1 MQYVAVFDTNILL
14 SALFS
19 TNGNPFRRIA
29 LARIGQ
35 VESVTCQEILDE
47 FAEKLL
53 VKFKFSE
60 EMTQAAVEEIRRFSR
75 LVDISGTFRAVP
87 DDPDDDMV
95 VECAVIGNATHIV
108 TGDKHLLALTNYQ
121 SIAILRQTLLHYCH
135 HNFTVSHLAA

>member
-1 MQYVAVFDTNILL
+1 MSYVVVFDTNILL

-19 TNGNPFRRIA
+19 TNGKPFRCLA

-35 VESVTCQEILDE
+35 FESVTCQEILDE

-60 EMTQAAVEEIRRFSR
+60 EMTQAAVEEVRGFSR
-75 LVDISGTFRAVP
+75 LVEISGTLKTVP

-108 TGDKHLLALTNYQ
+108 TGDKHLLALNNYQ
-121 SIAILRQTLLHYCH
+121 SIAIVKAVEFVALL
-135 HNFTVSHLAA
+135 SSS